1 MNLLMRSAVTS
12 EPHMG
17 TTLQSISLCSAL
29 TSKLG
34 WNVLERKLGEVGRMG
49 REREGEGRG
58 GQNGKEG
65 GGEGRGLRGVSGSQR
80 TPTSLIEHQET

>member
-17 TTLQSISLCSAL
+17 TTLQGVSLCSAL
-29 TSKLG
+29 TPKLG
-34 WNVLERKLGEVGRMG
+34 WNVLERKPGEAGRKG
-49 REREGEGRG
+49 KDGKGRG

-80 TPTSLIEHQET
+80 TSTSLIEHLET

>member
-17 TTLQSISLCSAL
+17 TTLQGISLCSVL

-34 WNVLERKLGEVGRMG
+34 WNVLERKPGEVGRTG
-49 REREGEGRG
+49 KEGKGRG

-80 TPTSLIEHQET
+80 TPTSLIEHLET